1 MNFLFSTASGSTSPA
16 THTHPHPPALSCNTA
31 AAAAAAGT
39 TAAHSPTTPTPAAQQ
54 DIELVIDIESSF
66 HGVLLGLPEDS
77 QGAVLNATAILHVR
91 KKPIRAS
98 KLTAT
103 FDGRIKVQCSDG
115 ATFGSEQYRERV
127 LAHKDWVLWE
137 AGANSIHTAASGS
150 GSKNHIPVGT
160 HYYPLSIQLD
170 GALPPT
176 FSGKHGSIR
185 YILTSTLMRPLFY
198 SDINAV
204 HEIEIKRCLVNE
216 SAQAHGTPI
225 HHHRSLILDR
235 CS

>member
-1 MNFLFSTASGSTSPA
+1 MNFLFSTAPGSNSPA

-31 AAAAAAGT
+31 AVAATSAAGN

-54 DIELVIDIESSF
+54 DVELVIDIESSF

-115 ATFGSEQYRERV
+115 ATFGSE
-127 LAHKDWVLWE
+127 
-137 AGANSIHTAASGS
+137 
-150 GSKNHIPVGT
+150 
-160 HYYPLSIQLD
+160 
-170 GALPPT
+170 
-176 FSGKHGSIR
+176 
-185 YILTSTLMRPLFY
+185 
-198 SDINAV
+198 
-204 HEIEIKRCLVNE
+204 
-216 SAQAHGTPI
+216 
-225 HHHRSLILDR
+225 
-235 CS
+235 